1 MCSDD
6 LPEPAVEQLSMFVKD
21 HSVRI
26 PVQLLETQTR
36 IVLVLNLLNN
46 NENINYNL
54 TVGDRSRRTQYFF
67 VIFFR
72 HIKVSP
78 Q

>member
-46 NENINYNL
+46 NENLNFNL
-54 TVGDRSRRTQYFF
+54 TVGDRSRRTQFF
-67 VIFFR
+67 SVIYFR

>member
-46 NENINYNL
+46 NENLNFNL
-54 TVGDRSRRTQYFF
+54 TVGDRSR
-67 VIFFR
+67 IFF
-72 HIKVSP
+72 S
-78 Q
+78 

>member
-46 NENINYNL
+46 NENFN
-54 TVGDRSRRTQYFF
+54 F
-67 VIFFR
+67 
-72 HIKVSP
+72 
-78 Q
+78 